1 MVPIEVRA
9 FRLLAICV
17 IVLAAVLVFQL
28 FHRRAGALERSVVL
42 LLLALVIILGVI
54 VLVTATP

>member
-28 FHRRAGALERSVVL
+28 FPRRAGAPERSVVL

>member
-28 FHRRAGALERSVVL
+28 FPRRPGALERSVVL

>member
-17 IVLAAVLVFQL
+17 IVLAAVLVAQL
-28 FHRRAGALERSVVL
+28 FPRRAAALERSVVL
-42 LLLALVIILGVI
+42 VLLALVIILGVI

>member
-9 FRLLAICV
+9 FRLLAVCV

-28 FHRRAGALERSVVL
+28 FPRRAGGLERSVVL

>member
-9 FRLLAICV
+9 FRLLAIRV

-28 FHRRAGALERSVVL
+28 FPRRAGALERSVVL

>member
-17 IVLAAVLVFQL
+17 IVLAAVLVFHL
-28 FHRRAGALERSVVL
+28 FPRRAGALERSVVL

>member
-9 FRLLAICV
+9 FRLLAICA

-28 FHRRAGALERSVVL
+28 FPRRTAALERSVVL
-42 LLLALVIILGVI
+42 LLLVLVIILGVI
-54 VLVTATP
+54 VLLTATP